1 MTHPELFSL
10 EKTELHP
17 GQSLIEASAGTGKTY
32 TIAGLFVRL
41 VVERGFSVREILAV
55 TFTVAATEELR
66 GRIRQMLVETR
77 DAFERDTAPAP
88 FIQALVKRFGR
99 GNEQKIRA
107 LDQAILDFDQ
117 APIHTIH
124 SFCQRTLLDHAF
136 ESGNMF
142 ERELVA
148 DMQPVLLDVLN
159 DMWRK
164 HVLSAGA
171 LPIACALK
179 AGLAPE
185 SFSSF
190 AIATLRH
197 RNLHV
202 LAPERVD
209 RLGELVKELETAFAA
224 LKRTW
229 CDQKHAIKAF
239 FGSGVK
245 WANRPYNDDAAAE
258 ALFAAVAAALEND
271 AVSTEALGALE
282 MFTCEKL
289 EEKRNKRLNLP
300 VPKHTFFSQCS
311 EFIAAQERFVTGLHL
326 CALEFIRTEL
336 RTRTEQLSAWTF
348 DDLINHVLDALERPG
363 GRHLVKLLRSKYKAA
378 LVDEFQDTDPVQYTI
393 FRKVFGDNDS
403 FLLLVGDPKQAIYG
417 FRGADIFTYLKAAET
432 VHRRYTLE
440 FNWRA
445 TPGLVKAINTFFSVN
460 PNAFVFDRI
469 RFYPVKAT
477 GSADKLLQMPEGKPA
492 APLVI
497 WLWRRTEKRIRKAD
511 LETRIAG
518 AVAGE
523 IVRLVTGKMRL
534 GTRPIEPA
542 DIAVLVPENRQA
554 QLMQRTLSALNIP
567 SVLYTTESLFRSHET
582 DEIQCVLAA
591 IASPN
596 NEPAVKAA
604 LATDM
609 LGFTAEQITALVAD
623 ETAWQNLLAR
633 FHEYLDI
640 WLGRGFIQ
648 MYRTLLAR
656 ERVRERLLQF
666 ADGERRMTNLLHL
679 GEVLHTAT
687 VEHQLGPSSLLK
699 WIVEQKTRPGLAREE
714 HQLRLERDEK
724 AVKLVTIHRSKGLEY
739 PIVFCPFSW
748 MGLRNERGRNR
759 LVWFHDPDSGELTLD
774 LGSTQFEL
782 HVARGQLEALAED
795 VRLLYVALTRAK
807 YRCYFVWGA
816 FDGAATSAPAWL
828 LHMHKCAS
836 SNPADAVQHAP
847 DQLDELQLLNDL
859 NKLVA
864 DADDTIALSD
874 LPEPGCQPLQ
884 IQHTEPGKLAP
895 RTFTGRIQR
904 DWQIASFSSITAG
917 KDADQPDYDPLWLPE
932 PLEPEPATGIFAFPR
947 GVRAGEC
954 LHRIF
959 EMLDFTRWHEPG
971 TKKLIADQLA
981 AHGISPQQF
990 CDVVFQMLGNVL
1002 AAPLMPPV
1010 NESTDVIRLEKI
1022 GTDRRLTELEFCF
1035 PLGRLAPEPLR
1046 SLLAKHGV
1054 LAPDEPDRFG
1064 FNPVTGILKGYIDL
1078 VFEWHGRF
1086 YIVDW
1091 KSNWLGNSTND
1102 YTQATL
1108 QAEILRRNY
1117 FLQYQLYTVALDKYL
1132 RLRMPDYDYERN
1144 FGGVFYIFVRGVD
1157 PARPELGVYRD
1168 RPRQELIRDLD
1179 NLLAVRAE
1187 SGRAK

>member
-1 MTHPELFSL
+1 MTRPELFSL

-32 TIAGLFVRL
+32 TIAGLFLRL
-41 VVERGFSVREILAV
+41 VVERDFSVREILAV

-88 FIQALVKRFGR
+88 FIQVLVKRFGR

-142 ERELVA
+142 QRELVA

-159 DMWRK
+159 DLWRK

-190 AIATLRH
+190 AVATLRH
-197 RNLHV
+197 RTLRV
-202 LAPERVD
+202 LAPERAD
-209 RLGELVKELETAFAA
+209 RIGELVQELETAFAA

-229 CDQKHAIKAF
+229 RDQKHVIRAF
-239 FGSGVK
+239 FGSDAE
-245 WANRPYNDDAAAE
+245 WANRPYNDDAAVE
-258 ALFAAVAAALEND
+258 AQFAAVAAALEND
-271 AVSTEALGALE
+271 EVSPEALGALE
-282 MFTCEKL
+282 MFTCENL
-289 EEKRNKRLNLP
+289 EGKRNKRLNLP
-300 VPKHTFFSQCS
+300 APQHTFFSQCS
-311 EFIAAQERFVTGLHL
+311 AFVAAQEKFVTGLHL
-326 CALEFIRTEL
+326 RALEFIRTEL

-348 DDLINHVLDALERPG
+348 DDLINHVLDALEGPG

-378 LVDEFQDTDPVQYTI
+378 LVDEFQDTDPVQYAI
-393 FRKVFGDNDS
+393 FRRVFGDNES

-445 TPGLVKAINTFFSVN
+445 APGLVKAINTFFSVN

-469 RFYPVKAT
+469 RFYPVKAA
-477 GSADKLLQMPEGKPA
+477 GSAEQLLLMPEGKPA
-492 APLVI
+492 VPLVI
-497 WLWRRTEKRIRKAD
+497 WLWRRTAKRIRKAD
-511 LETRIAG
+511 LETHIAG

-523 IVRLVTGKMRL
+523 IVRLVTGKTRF
-534 GTRPIEPA
+534 GTRPVEPA

-554 QLMQRTLSALNIP
+554 QLMQRALSALNIP
-567 SVLYTTESLFRSHET
+567 SVLYTTESLFQSHET

-596 NEPAVKAA
+596 NEPAIKAA

-623 ETAWQNLLAR
+623 EAAWQNVLAR

-666 ADGERRMTNLLHL
+666 ADGERRVTNLLHL
-679 GEVLHTAT
+679 GEVLHTVT
-687 VEHQLGPSSLLK
+687 VGHQLGPSSLLK
-699 WIVEQKTRPGLAREE
+699 WVAQQKTRPGLAREE

-748 MGLRNERGRNR
+748 SGLKNDRSRNR
-759 LVWFHDPDSGELTLD
+759 MVWFHNPDSGELTLD
-774 LGSTQFEL
+774 LGSKQFEQN
-782 HVARGQLEALAED
+782 VARGQLEALAED

-807 YRCYFVWGA
+807 YRCYFVWGP

-828 LHMHKCAS
+828 LHMRKGTG
-836 SNPADAVQHAP
+836 SNPDDVVQHATG
-847 DQLDELQLLNDL
+847 QLDEKELLDDL

-864 DADDTIALSD
+864 GADDTIALAD
-874 LPEPGCQPLQ
+874 LPEPGGEPLQ
-884 IQHTEPGKLAP
+884 MQQAEPSKLAP

-904 DWQIASFSSITAG
+904 DWRIASFSSITAS
-917 KDADQPDYDPLWLPE
+917 KDADQPDYDPVWLPE
-932 PLEPEPATGIFAFPR
+932 PLEAELAAGIFAFPR

-959 EMLDFTRWHEPG
+959 EMLDFTRWHEPD
-971 TKKLIADQLA
+971 TKNLIADQLA
-981 AHGISPQQF
+981 AYGIPPQQF

-1002 AAPLMPPV
+1002 ATPLMPPA
-1010 NESTDVIRLEKI
+1010 NGSTDVIRLEKI
-1022 GTDRRLTELEFCF
+1022 SADRRLTELEFCF
-1035 PLGRLAPEPLR
+1035 PLGRLAPEPLL

-1054 LAPDEPDRFG
+1054 LSPQEPDRFS
-1064 FNPVTGILKGYIDL
+1064 FNPVTGVLKGYIDL
-1078 VFEWHGRF
+1078 VFEWQGRF

-1091 KSNWLGNSTND
+1091 KSNWLGNCTHD
-1102 YTQATL
+1102 YNPAAL
-1108 QAEILRRNY
+1108 QAEILQRNY

-1132 RLRMPDYDYERN
+1132 RLRMPNYDYQRN

-1168 RPRQELIRDLD
+1168 KPPHELIRDLAK
-1179 NLLAVRAE
+1179 LLAVQAE